1 MFIPNFR
8 KKNFVQEAVPIRSL
22 LSLLTLSDDHNVQ
35 RVVLSLYNAL
45 FNVAGRDK
53 KVSMRRTMEELNIRN
68 VILTKILIKE
78 PSEEMKRQLFV
89 TQINLFDE
97 AANQMRIPVEAQD
110 QVPPPP
116 PAPPPLPVK
125 IVHQLRANHHQT
137 RGLCTN

>member
-1 MFIPNFR
+1 MVKWLFR
-8 KKNFVQEAVPIRSL
+8 KNNFVQEAVPIRSL

-45 FNVAGRDK
+45 FNVATRDK
-53 KVSMRRTMEELNIRN
+53 KATMRRTIEELNIRN

-110 QVPPPP
+110 QV
-116 PAPPPLPVK
+116 K
-125 IVHQLRANHHQT
+125 IH
-137 RGLCTN
+137 